1 MNGLNETIKTKK
13 MPENGE
19 TEAVINTEGA
29 VNAEAAA
36 TNRMLVREC
45 VKERGRFSRV
55 FETKGGEKAAVI
67 YPKAVHFQE
76 NGVWKSIDN
85 TLALSKDQLS
95 YENTQGRM
103 KVRIARNPK
112 FAKALKGIVSVASA
126 HDQAKVSDVS
136 KLNQTVKMPAS
147 STESAAFTELAS
159 VEKDGF
165 TVSWGLKQQDIM
177 TAMLSEET
185 ECLEDLK
192 TSEFQIS
199 PIRMQTA
206 EEKLLKLATLS
217 SAGYF
222 KEILPGIDIRY
233 RLESEVMKEE
243 ILLKNKE
250 AATAEFTFVMK
261 HPSLAIKKL
270 ADGSLV
276 LCKELEEDQTGEASD
291 EDIVFYLDQ
300 PILFDQNGAVLK
312 ADYKIA
318 AGNGMSEITI
328 MMDQAWLMDEER
340 AYPITVDPTV
350 RIEKKQTTIDDAFV
364 RSKDP
369 NSSYGYNF
377 SELEVGR
384 NRPYQVCRT
393 FLKFNTLPPL
403 EKGAVITDAR
413 LNLYQYQF
421 SADNGQGFRVSAHEV
436 TGSWDQRTLTWN
448 NQPSFKPEALD
459 YLTLE
464 NTNGMAVPKTFDV
477 TKLIRGW
484 YNNPSSN
491 HGIALKAVNENVYAT
506 ATLVSS
512 DMPVNKY
519 GLTADCYPIGIVYY
533 RSTKGLEDYYSY
545 HEQELGRTGS
555 GYVNRYN
562 GNLVFIHEDEGT
574 SGILMPVS
582 VSHVYNL
589 SDCGTQSR
597 FGKGFRLSLMQELKE
612 SGNADF
618 PYVLTDADGTNH
630 YFYKDTSDS
639 NKLKDEDGLGLVITQ
654 TSSSEYDSYSIMKDK
669 DEVQYIFGQDGY
681 LRQIKDTYG
690 NAMKCQYGPNSA
702 GNYIQYAEDPT
713 GARVVFNYNSDLTK
727 LIGITANKRSTS
739 FAYDAAGHLTK
750 ITYPDGKSSTFGYDG
765 DQLIWAQNPDKK
777 RITYG
782 YRTDC
787 GVQRIA
793 KIGEGYTDTAG
804 TFHKG
809 TEIEVTYP
817 ELGTTVFT
825 EPGLDGELSS
835 TADNH
840 VYTWKFNR
848 FGSPSEISDNAGHV
862 STFSHYDDGAR
873 RHKLRQ
879 SSLTG
884 KLVTNLLKNTGFDA
898 MGEFEDG
905 WGNESGLSD
914 TSQWG
919 VGRVTDKGYFADT
932 SIVVLKRVPQSYAAV
947 IQQVWLAAG
956 TYTLSAYTFVKDV
969 AAVSNNAQAGAG
981 LAVRFADKSMAYG
994 LKFLTG
1000 NTDTDIDGGWKRIS
1014 QTFTVS
1020 NAQVV
1025 TIYGGIFNTT
1035 GTAWFDCFQLET
1047 GDRMSDFNMVNN
1059 GRFARNSTNGVN
1071 DWNHVNL
1078 VASDTTV
1085 TDSERGTCLKITGE
1099 PDKEKRVL
1107 QGIYAKGGEG
1117 DVFRFGCF
1125 AKAEAIP
1132 GKTFRIAAAV
1142 IYADG
1147 THKWENVD
1155 FDPYRSGWQYVS
1167 GVVSTDDENSVTNKQ
1182 YTAVHL
1188 YIMYDNQL
1196 NPGYFTDVQFM
1207 KDDSWSYTYDS
1218 KGNLN
1223 TAKKTRENNAFQHN
1237 SKDQISRM
1245 AAMDGTAYDIY
1256 YNEKR
1261 MPLYAKS
1268 AEGQRSNF
1276 QYNEKGQPIAVCIEA
1291 DKHSASVTAGRV
1303 YYIRQQR
1310 SGKYLDTKDGD
1321 VTGSNI
1327 QQYSFNGSDDQ
1338 KWRVENAGE
1347 GYIKLI
1353 SQTGSQ
1359 WRAVDVFNT
1368 LNEDGTNIQ
1377 LYPDLG
1383 HEAQKFKLKLAAG
1396 GGYQLLAKCS
1406 KDTRCIMVSAGS
1418 APNDVFADKAN
1429 VELGSAASDSE
1440 PRSIW
1445 YFEPADEGNVSEAPQ
1460 DGMLC
1465 RIRARHSGQYVQ
1477 TTGAEV
1483 GSTFKQ
1489 AYSSQKQEEE
1499 FLLTKVQTEN
1509 GTDWY
1514 YIRSVGNPENY
1525 VDVCSKGADGYDC
1538 PTLQAKSGA
1547 DSQKFCFKALRTGY
1561 VIENKQGDQLDV
1573 KFGDYADQAAVIA
1586 TGTPSSVAFSDI
1598 QDNKVFVLET
1608 VAKRIRT
1615 GMSYTA
1621 DGRNVASVTDA
1632 RKKTVSYTYDSEN
1645 RLLTKMTDAN
1655 NHSTQYHYE
1664 ASTDRLTGVSAT
1676 ASGQTRDVSYTYDEG
1691 DRIKSIKHGGTT
1703 YAFDYDGFGN
1713 QTMVK
1718 AGDKTLERYGYAPN
1732 NGPLITVAYGNGDTQ
1747 EILYDKEERIKSRRW
1762 NGESTDAVRY
1772 EYDDYGTLEKETDL
1786 VNGRIDKDQYDMT
1799 GRLVQSTTLEKNT
1812 GASGEPTVANT
1823 HTVQSLE
1830 IGYDSYNRV
1839 NRLVHS
1845 LEGSKTKTGLV
1856 YGDASKA
1863 QRPGL
1868 SYGLTVDGVTQQT
1881 LEYDALSR
1889 RTKEIVTLSGGSKR
1903 ENRYIFGTINH
1914 LTDTDSLLESM
1925 SNGTDSWNYTYDN
1938 AGNITAITSGGK
1950 RISYQYDKL
1959 NQLIREN
1966 NGVLNETILYTYD
1979 AGGNIT
1985 SRKTYDYTEGTL
1997 QTIKKNETFTY
2008 RSDGWK
2014 DQILS
2019 WNGYRYTYDAGGN
2032 PTLLR
2037 GVPLTWGEGR
2047 RLKKVSLSWGT
2058 VDFAY
2063 DSDGKRVRKT
2073 SGNTETKYYYNGSTL
2088 SGLVRTT
2095 TGSTGTTKTTV
2106 QFVYD
2111 AEGKP
2116 FLLRLN
2122 GKTDYFYL
2130 YNGLGDVVGLIDS
2143 SNKVVVRYQYNSWGK
2158 VTSSEDTS
2166 GVSLA
2171 TLNPFRYRKYVY
2183 DPETG
2188 LYCLGSRYYD
2198 PEVGRFV
2205 NADDPGTIFAKPQEL
2220 YNKNLYAYCD
2230 NNPVIREDIQGYFPI
2245 PCIVGAVVG
2254 AVVSGF
2260 SYVLSSGGEIDGV
2273 ELAKSCLVGA
2283 VSGALAP
2290 LDPLKG
2296 KVQWV
2301 VAGAAL
2307 INGINT
2313 AINTEG
2319 GFLTR
2324 CVCGGL
2330 EAVGTY
2336 VAGAT
2341 ANSWTSPENVILAT
2355 KAAQIIGNAAVG
2367 YTLGQ
2372 TAELAV
2378 VGVSAAITSKPS
2390 AAKAKTTS
2398 VTKPKI
2404 KLNST
2409 PYVKSITSASGRKK
2423 VANKVKKS
2431 SPRNA
2436 KFRKICMA

>member
-1 MNGLNETIKTKK
+1 MNGVNETNKTNTSNELFTADKI
-13 MPENGE
+13 
-19 TEAVINTEGA
+19 EAVKQEG
-29 VNAEAAA
+29 
-36 TNRMLVREC
+36 RSLVREC
-45 VKERGRFSRV
+45 IKERSRFSRV
-55 FETKGGEKAAVI
+55 FETKNGEKAAVI
-67 YPKAVHFQE
+67 YPKAVHFKKDDAWE
-76 NGVWKSIDN
+76 AIDN
-85 TLALSKDQLS
+85 TLVLSKDQIA
-95 YENTQGRM
+95 YENAQGRM
-103 KVRIARNPK
+103 KVRIARMPK
-112 FAKALKGIVSVASA
+112 QTDHKKKMMLLNLEEHQNANSALQDQTEEKSGII
-126 HDQAKVSDVS
+126 
-136 KLNQTVKMPAS
+136 
-147 STESAAFTELAS
+147 ELAS

-165 TVSWGLKQQDIM
+165 MISWGLKTQEEKMQEEKP
-177 TAMLSEET
+177 AMLSQMNE
-185 ECLEDLK
+185 
-192 TSEFQIS
+192 SEVAEVPVEFKPNPVSI
-199 PIRMQTA
+199 QTA
-206 EEKLLKLATLS
+206 EEKLLKLSKLS

-222 KEILPGIDIRY
+222 REILPGMDIRY

-243 ILLKNKE
+243 IILKKKE
-250 AATAEFTFVMK
+250 AAAETITFVMK
-261 HPSLAIKKL
+261 HPGLSMHVLV
-270 ADGSLV
+270 DGSV
-276 LCKELEEDQTGEASD
+276 AMCKTQRECAEDFHENAENLS
-291 EDIVFYLDQ
+291 ENAVFFLDA
-300 PILFDQNGAVLK
+300 PILFDKNGEVVK
-312 ADYKIA
+312 AAYQIEKGQGI
-318 AGNGMSEITI
+318 SEITI
-328 MMDQAWLMDEER
+328 KMDASWLMDEGR
-340 AYPITVDPTV
+340 AYPVTVDPTV

-393 FLKFNTLPPL
+393 FLKFNTLPKL

-421 SADNGQGFRVSAHEV
+421 SADDGKGFRVSAHEV
-436 TGSWDQRTLTWN
+436 TGAWSQRTLTWN
-448 NQPSFKPEALD
+448 NQPSFKTEALD

-464 NTNGMAVPKTFDV
+464 NTNKMAVPKTFDV

-589 SDCGTQSR
+589 SDCDTKSR

-612 SGNADF
+612 SGNSDF

-654 TSSSEYDSYSIMKDK
+654 TSSNEYDSYRIMKDK

-727 LIGITANKRSTS
+727 LVSITANKRSTS
-739 FAYDAAGHLTK
+739 FAYDAAGHLTN
-750 ITYPDGKSSTFGYDG
+750 ITYPDGKTSRFGYDG
-765 DQLIWAQNPDKK
+765 DKLIWAEGADKR
-777 RITYG
+777 RIVYG

-787 GVQRIA
+787 GVERIA
-793 KIGEGYTDTAG
+793 KIGEGYTDAAG
-804 TFHKG
+804 TFHTG

-817 ELGTTVFT
+817 ELGTTVYT
-825 EPGLDGELSS
+825 EPGLDGKLSS

-862 STFSHYDDGAR
+862 GTFSHYDDGAR

-905 WGNESGLSD
+905 WGNASGLTE
-914 TSQWG
+914 TSAWG
-919 VGRVTDKGYFADT
+919 VERVTDKGYFADT
-932 SIVVLKRVPQSYAAV
+932 SIRVTKTQKNSFAAV
-947 IQQVWLAAG
+947 IQEVWLEAG

-981 LAVRFADKSMAYG
+981 LAVRFADQSMAYG
-994 LKFLTG
+994 LEFLTG
-1000 NTDTDIDGGWKRIS
+1000 NADTDIDRGWKRVS
-1014 QTFTVS
+1014 QTFTVNS
-1020 NAQVV
+1020 AQVV

-1035 GTAWFDCFQLET
+1035 GTAWFDCFQLEV

-1078 VASDTTV
+1078 TTADTTV
-1085 TDSERGTCLKITGE
+1085 TDSERGSCLRITGE

-1167 GVVSTDDENSVTNKQ
+1167 GVISTDDEDSVTHKQ

-1188 YIMYDNQL
+1188 YIMYDNQM
-1196 NPGYFTDVQFM
+1196 NPGYFTDVQFI

-1256 YNEKR
+1256 YNAQR

-1268 AEGQRSNF
+1268 AEGQRSYF
-1276 QYNEKGQPIAVCIEA
+1276 WYNKKGQPTSMSIEA
-1291 DKHSASVTAGRV
+1291 DKNSAAVTVGRV

-1310 SGKYLDTKDGD
+1310 SGKYIDTQEGD
-1321 VTGSNI
+1321 KTYSNI
-1327 QQYSFNGSDDQ
+1327 QQYTFNGSDDQ
-1338 KWRVENAGE
+1338 KWKVEDAGE
-1347 GYIKLI
+1347 GYVKFVSQSGTKSKLL
-1353 SQTGSQ
+1353 
-1359 WRAVDVFNT
+1359 DVVNGWSA
-1368 LNEDGTNIQ
+1368 DGTNIQ
-1377 LYPDLG
+1377 LYPDHG
-1383 HEAQKFKLKLAAG
+1383 HDAQKFKLKPVAG
-1396 GGYQLLAKCS
+1396 GGYQILAKCS
-1406 KDTRCIMVSAGS
+1406 KDEKCVMVSAGS
-1418 APNDVFADKAN
+1418 SPNDVFAIRAN
-1429 VELGSAASDSE
+1429 IELGTAGSDSE

-1445 YFEPADEGNVSEAPQ
+1445 YFEPADEGAVSAKPT

-1465 RIRARHSGQYVQ
+1465 RIRARHSGQYVRAAGGSMRIGDGLQQ
-1477 TTGAEV
+1477 T
-1483 GSTFKQ
+1483 
-1489 AYSSQKQEEE
+1489 YSSFWPAEE
-1499 FLLTKVQTEN
+1499 FLLTKAENTN

-1514 YIRSVGNPENY
+1514 YLRTVYNPSLY
-1525 VDVCSKGADGYDC
+1525 LDICSKGSDGYDR
-1538 PTLQAKSGA
+1538 PTLQEKSGA

-1561 VIENKQGDQLDV
+1561 VIENKLGYQFDV
-1573 KFGDYADQAAVIA
+1573 KLGDYANLATIIA

-1598 QDNKVFVLET
+1598 QNNKVFVLEK
-1608 VAKRIRT
+1608 VEKRIY
-1615 GMSYTA
+1615 SYMGYTS
-1621 DGRNVASVTDA
+1621 DFRNVASVMDA
-1632 RKKTVSYTYDSEN
+1632 RQKRVSYAYDSDN

-1664 ASTDRLTGVSAT
+1664 ASTDRLTSVSAT
-1676 ASGQTRDVSYTYDEG
+1676 VSGQTRDVSYTYDEG

-1703 YAFDYDGFGN
+1703 YAFEYDGFGN

-1718 AGDKTLERYGYAPN
+1718 AGDKTLESYRYAPN
-1732 NGPLITVAYGNGDTQ
+1732 NGPLTTVAYGNGDTQ

-1762 NGESTDAVRY
+1762 NGQSTDTVRY
-1772 EYDDYGTLEKETDL
+1772 EYDAYGSLEKETDL

-1839 NRLVHS
+1839 NRLVQS

-1856 YGDASKA
+1856 YGDASKT

-1868 SYGLTVDGVTQQT
+1868 SYGLTVDGKQRQS
-1881 LEYDALSR
+1881 LAYDAMAR
-1889 RTKEIVTLSGGSKR
+1889 CTKETMTLPGGQKR
-1903 ENRYIFGTINH
+1903 ENCFTYGTLRH
-1914 LTDTDSLLESM
+1914 LTDTDSLLSAM
-1925 SNGTDSWNYTYDN
+1925 SNGTESWSYEYDN
-1938 AGNITAITSGGK
+1938 VGNITKITSGTK
-1950 RISYQYDKL
+1950 VITYQYDEL

-1966 NGVLNETILYTYD
+1966 NGVLGITVLYAYD
-1979 AGGNIT
+1979 AGGNMT
-1985 SRKTYDYTEGTL
+1985 SRKTYAYTEGAVSTV
-1997 QTIKKNETFTY
+1997 QTQDLFTY
-2008 RSDGWK
+2008 RTDGWK
-2014 DQILS
+2014 DQLLS
-2019 WNGYRYTYDAGGN
+2019 WNGKSYTYDAGGN
-2032 PTLLR
+2032 PTVLR
-2037 GVPLTWGEGR
+2037 GMALTWGEGR
-2047 RLKKVSLSWGT
+2047 RLKRIAATAGEVT
-2058 VDFAY
+2058 FAY

-2073 SGNTETKYYYNGSTL
+2073 SGENTTTYYYNGNVL
-2088 SGLVRTT
+2088 SGLVRKAAKDAGT
-2095 TGSTGTTKTTV
+2095 TGTGTTV

-2111 AEGKP
+2111 TQGKP
-2116 FLLRLN
+2116 FMLRVN

-2130 YNGLGDVVGLIDS
+2130 YNGLGDVTGLVDS
-2143 SNKVVVRYQYNSWGK
+2143 SNQVVVRYQYNSWGK
-2158 VTSSEDTS
+2158 VTSTQDTS

-2171 TLNPFRYRKYVY
+2171 TLNPFCYRKYVY

-2205 NADDPGTIFAKPQEL
+2205 NADDTDVIFAKPQEL
-2220 YNKNLYAYCD
+2220 GSKNLYAYCD
-2230 NNPVIREDIQGYFPI
+2230 NNPVAREDYAGEFPI

-2254 AVVSGF
+2254 AAVSGF
-2260 SYVLSSGGEIDGV
+2260 SYVLTSGGEIDGV

-2290 LDPLKG
+2290 LKG
-2296 KVQWV
+2296 
-2301 VAGAAL
+2301 GFLMAAA
-2307 INGINT
+2307 IVNGINT

-2319 GFLTR
+2319 DPVTR
-2324 CVCGGL
+2324 VVYGIIEG
-2330 EAVGTY
+2330 
-2336 VAGAT
+2336 GAT
-2341 ANSWTSPENVILAT
+2341 YIAGNRANKVTDMVQFGS
-2355 KAAQIIGNAAVG
+2355 KAAEALGNAAVN
-2367 YTLGQ
+2367 YSIGQ
-2372 TAELAV
+2372 PMELAAT
-2378 VGVSAAITSKPS
+2378 GVSAAAKP
-2390 AAKAKTTS
+2390 
-2398 VTKPKI
+2398 VTKAIAKNMGI
-2404 KLNST
+2404 A
-2409 PYVKSITSASGRKK
+2409 KSNARTTKRSNTRVITTVSGRKK
-2423 VANKVKKS
+2423 VIHKVKK
-2431 SPRNA
+2431 PTRRNT
-2436 KFRKICMA
+2436 KFQRVCMA

>member
-994 LKFLTG
+994 LEFLTG
-1000 NTDTDIDGGWKRIS
+1000 NADTDIDGGWKRIS

-1020 NAQVV
+1020 SAQVV

-1085 TDSERGTCLKITGE
+1085 TDSERGSCLKITGE

-1429 VELGSAASDSE
+1429 VELGSAAYDSE

-1598 QDNKVFVLET
+1598 QDNKVFVLEH
-1608 VAKRIRT
+1608 VYKRIQT
-1615 GMSYTA
+1615 GMSYTK
-1621 DGRNVASVTDA
+1621 DCRNVASVTDA

-1868 SYGLTVDGVTQQT
+1868 SYGLTVDGVTRQT

-2063 DSDGKRVRKT
+2063 DSDGKRVKKI
-2073 SGNTETKYYYNGSTL
+2073 SGNTETKYYYNGSIL

-2095 TGSTGTTKTTV
+2095 AGSTGTTKTTV

-2116 FLLRLN
+2116 FMLRFN

-2290 LDPLKG
+2290 LDLLKG

>member
-1 MNGLNETIKTKK
+1 MNGVNETNKSNEMITADRI
-13 MPENGE
+13 
-19 TEAVINTEGA
+19 EAVKQEG
-29 VNAEAAA
+29 
-36 TNRMLVREC
+36 RSLVREC
-45 VKERGRFSRV
+45 IKERSRFSRV
-55 FETKGGEKAAVI
+55 FETKNGEKAAVI
-67 YPKAVHFQE
+67 YPKAVHFKKDDAWE
-76 NGVWKSIDN
+76 VIDN
-85 TLALSKDQLS
+85 TLVLSKDQLA
-95 YENTQGRM
+95 YENAQGRM
-103 KVRIARNPK
+103 KVRIARIPK
-112 FAKALKGIVSVASA
+112 QTEQQKNVVLLNLEENQNARSALQDQTEEKSGII
-126 HDQAKVSDVS
+126 
-136 KLNQTVKMPAS
+136 
-147 STESAAFTELAS
+147 ELAS

-165 TVSWGLKQQDIM
+165 TIFWGLKTQEEKMQEEKP
-177 TAMLSEET
+177 AMLSQMNAPEVT
-185 ECLEDLK
+185 AVPV
-192 TSEFQIS
+192 EFKLNSIH
-199 PIRMQTA
+199 PQTA
-206 EEKLLKLATLS
+206 EEKLLKLSKLS

-222 KEILPGIDIRY
+222 REILPGMDIRY
-233 RLESEVMKEE
+233 RLESEVVKEE
-243 ILLKNKE
+243 IILKKKE
-250 AATAEFTFVMK
+250 AATETITFVMK
-261 HPSLAIKKL
+261 HPGLSMHVL
-270 ADGSLV
+270 ADGSV
-276 LCKELEEDQTGEASD
+276 ALCRMFAQEAKDTAEISD
-291 EDIVFYLDQ
+291 ENAVFFLDA
-300 PILFDQNGAVLK
+300 PILFDKNGEILK
-312 ADYKIA
+312 AAYQIEKGQGI
-318 AGNGMSEITI
+318 SEITI
-328 MMDQAWLMDEER
+328 KMDASWLMDEGR
-340 AYPITVDPTV
+340 AYPVTVDPTV

-369 NSSYGYNF
+369 SSSYGYNF
-377 SELEVGR
+377 SELEVGK
-384 NRPYQVCRT
+384 NRPYEICRT

-413 LNLYQYQF
+413 LNLYQYRF

-436 TGSWDQRTLTWN
+436 TGSWEQRTLTWN
-448 NQPSFKPEALD
+448 NQPKFKPEALD

-589 SDCGTQSR
+589 SDCDTKSR
-597 FGKGFRLSLMQELKE
+597 FGKGFRLSLMQELKA
-612 SGNADF
+612 SGNSDY
-618 PYVLTDADGTNH
+618 PYVLTDTDGTNH

-654 TSSSEYDSYSIMKDK
+654 TSSSEYDSYRIMKDK
-669 DEVQYIFGQDGY
+669 DEVQYVFGQDGY

-727 LIGITANKRSTS
+727 LVSITANKRNTS
-739 FAYDAAGHLTK
+739 FAYDAAGHLTN
-750 ITYPDGKSSTFGYDG
+750 ITYPDGKTSRFGYDG
-765 DQLIWAQNPDKK
+765 DKLIWAEGADKR
-777 RITYG
+777 RIVYG

-787 GVQRIA
+787 GVERIA
-793 KIGEGYTDTAG
+793 KIGEGYTDAAG
-804 TFHKG
+804 TFHTG

-825 EPGLDGELSS
+825 EPGLDGKLSS

-848 FGSPSEISDNAGHV
+848 FGSPAEISDNAGHV

-905 WGNESGLSD
+905 WGNASGLTEASA
-914 TSQWG
+914 WG
-919 VGRVTDKGYFADT
+919 VERVTDKGYFADT
-932 SIVVLKRVPQSYAAV
+932 SIRVTKTQKNSFAAV
-947 IQQVWLAAG
+947 IQEVWLEAG

-981 LAVRFADKSMAYG
+981 LAVRFADQSMAYG

-1085 TDSERGTCLKITGE
+1085 TDSERGSCLKITGE

-1155 FDPYRSGWQYVS
+1155 FDPYRSGWQYVC
-1167 GVVSTDDENSVTNKQ
+1167 GVVSTDDEDSVTNKQ

-1188 YIMYDNQL
+1188 YIMYDNQM
-1196 NPGYFTDVQFM
+1196 NPGYFTDVQFI

-1256 YNEKR
+1256 YNAQR

-1268 AEGQRSNF
+1268 AEGQRSYF
-1276 QYNEKGQPIAVCIEA
+1276 WYNKKGQPTTMSIEA
-1291 DKHSASVTAGRV
+1291 DKNSAAVTVGRV

-1321 VTGSNI
+1321 VTGSNV
-1327 QQYSFNGSDDQ
+1327 QQYQFNGSDDQ
-1338 KWRVENAGE
+1338 KWKVENAGD

-1353 SQTGSQ
+1353 SQSGGKSK
-1359 WRAVDVFNT
+1359 AVDVFNT
-1368 LNEDGTNIQ
+1368 LDADKTNIQ

-1383 HEAQKFKLKLAAG
+1383 HEAQKFQLKAVAG

-1406 KDTRCIMVSAGS
+1406 NNKRCIMVSAGTS
-1418 APNDVFADKAN
+1418 ANDVFADKAN
-1429 VELGSAASDSE
+1429 VELGTAAVDEE

-1445 YFEPADEGNVSEAPQ
+1445 YFEPADEGAVSAKPTN
-1460 DGMLC
+1460 GMLC
-1465 RIRARHSGQYVQ
+1465 RIRARHSGQYVRAVNDTMRVGDGLQQ
-1477 TTGAEV
+1477 T
-1483 GSTFKQ
+1483 
-1489 AYSSQKQEEE
+1489 YSSFSQAEE
-1499 FLLTKVQTEN
+1499 FLLTKAENTN

-1514 YIRSVGNPENY
+1514 FIRSVSDPEKY
-1525 VDVCSKGADGYDC
+1525 LDVCSKGTDGYDR

-1547 DSQKFCFKALRTGY
+1547 DSQKFCFKELRTGY
-1561 VIENKQGDQLDV
+1561 VIENKQGYQFDV
-1573 KFGDYADQAAVIA
+1573 KLGDYANLATVIA

-1632 RKKTVSYTYDSEN
+1632 RKKTVSYSYDSDN
-1645 RLLTKMTDAN
+1645 RLLTKMTDARN
-1655 NHSTQYHYE
+1655 NSTQYSYE
-1664 ASTDRLTGVSAT
+1664 ATTDRLSSVSAT
-1676 ASGQTRDVSYTYDEG
+1676 VLGQTRKVSYAYDEG
-1691 DRIKSIKHGGTT
+1691 DRIKTIAHGGTT
-1703 YAFDYDGFGN
+1703 YTFDYDGYGN
-1713 QTMVK
+1713 QTAVK
-1718 AGDKTLERYGYAPN
+1718 AGDRTLERYSYAPN
-1732 NGPLITVAYGNGDTQ
+1732 NGPLTKISYGNGDVQ

-1762 NGESTDAVRY
+1762 NGQSTDAVRY
-1772 EYDDYGTLEKETDL
+1772 EYDAYGSLETETDL
-1786 VNGRIDKDQYDMT
+1786 TNGRIDHDQYDMT
-1799 GRLVQSTTLEKNT
+1799 GRLVQSVTLEKNT
-1812 GASGEPTVANT
+1812 GAAGEPTVTNM
-1823 HTVQSLE
+1823 HEVQSLE
-1830 IGYDSYNRV
+1830 IGYDNYNRV
-1839 NRLVHS
+1839 NRLVQS

-1856 YGDASKA
+1856 YGDASKT

-1868 SYGLTVDGVTQQT
+1868 SYGLTVDGTQRQS
-1881 LEYDALSR
+1881 LAYDAMAR
-1889 RTKEIVTLSGGSKR
+1889 CTKETVTLPGGQTR
-1903 ENRYIFGTINH
+1903 ENRFTYGTLHH
-1914 LTDTDSLLESM
+1914 LTDMDSLLSAM
-1925 SNGTDSWNYTYDN
+1925 SNGTESWRYEYDN
-1938 AGNITAITSGGK
+1938 VGNITKITSGTK
-1950 RISYQYDKL
+1950 VITYQYDEL

-1966 NGVLNETILYTYD
+1966 NGVLGITVLYAYD
-1979 AGGNIT
+1979 AGGNMT
-1985 SRKTYDYTEGTL
+1985 SRKTYAYTEGAVSTV
-1997 QTIKKNETFTY
+1997 QTQDLFTY
-2008 RSDGWK
+2008 RTDGWK
-2014 DQILS
+2014 DQLLS
-2019 WNGYRYTYDAGGN
+2019 WNGKSYAYDAGGN
-2032 PTLLR
+2032 PTVLR
-2037 GVPLTWGEGR
+2037 GMALTWGEGR
-2047 RLKKVSLSWGT
+2047 RLKRIVGT
-2058 VDFAY
+2058 AGEVTFAY

-2073 SGNTETKYYYNGSTL
+2073 SGGNTTTYYYNGNVL
-2088 SGLVRTT
+2088 SGLVRKAAKDAGT
-2095 TGSTGTTKTTV
+2095 TGTGTTV

-2111 AEGKP
+2111 TQGKP
-2116 FLLRLN
+2116 FMLRLN

-2130 YNGLGDVVGLIDS
+2130 YNGLGDITGLVDS
-2143 SNKVVVRYQYNSWGK
+2143 SNQVVVRYQYNSWGK

-2171 TLNPFRYRKYVY
+2171 TLNPFCYRKYVY

-2205 NADDPGTIFAKPQEL
+2205 NADDTDVIFAKPQEL
-2220 YNKNLYAYCD
+2220 GSKNLYAYCD
-2230 NNPVIREDIQGYFPI
+2230 NNPVAREDYAGEFPI

-2254 AVVSGF
+2254 AAVSGF
-2260 SYVLSSGGEIDGV
+2260 SYVLTSGGEIDGV

-2290 LDPLKG
+2290 LKG
-2296 KVQWV
+2296 
-2301 VAGAAL
+2301 GFLMAAA
-2307 INGINT
+2307 IVNGINT

-2319 GFLTR
+2319 DPVTR
-2324 CVCGGL
+2324 VVYGII
-2330 EAVGTY
+2330 EA
-2336 VAGAT
+2336 
-2341 ANSWTSPENVILAT
+2341 
-2355 KAAQIIGNAAVG
+2355 
-2367 YTLGQ
+2367 
-2372 TAELAV
+2372 
-2378 VGVSAAITSKPS
+2378 
-2390 AAKAKTTS
+2390 
-2398 VTKPKI
+2398 
-2404 KLNST
+2404 
-2409 PYVKSITSASGRKK
+2409 
-2423 VANKVKKS
+2423 
-2431 SPRNA
+2431 
-2436 KFRKICMA
+2436 C

>member
-484 YNNPSSN
+484 YNNPPSN
-491 HGIALKAVNENVYAT
+491 HGIALKAVNETVYAT

-994 LKFLTG
+994 LEFLTG
-1000 NTDTDIDGGWKRIS
+1000 NADTDIDGGWKRIS

-1020 NAQVV
+1020 SAQVV

-1085 TDSERGTCLKITGE
+1085 TDSERGSCLKITGE

-1598 QDNKVFVLET
+1598 QDNKVFVLEH
-1608 VAKRIRT
+1608 VYKRIQT
-1615 GMSYTA
+1615 GMSYTK
-1621 DGRNVASVTDA
+1621 DCRNVASVTDA

-1868 SYGLTVDGVTQQT
+1868 SYGLTVDGVTRQT

-1997 QTIKKNETFTY
+1997 QTIKKNETFSY

-2014 DQILS
+2014 DQLLS

-2143 SNKVVVRYQYNSWGK
+2143 SNKVVVRYQYNSCGK

>member
-994 LKFLTG
+994 LEFLTG
-1000 NTDTDIDGGWKRIS
+1000 NADTDIDGGWKRIS

-1020 NAQVV
+1020 SAQVV

-1085 TDSERGTCLKITGE
+1085 TDSERGSCLKITGE

-1167 GVVSTDDENSVTNKQ
+1167 GVVSTDDEDSVTNKQ

-1188 YIMYDNQL
+1188 YIMYDNQM
-1196 NPGYFTDVQFM
+1196 NPGYFTDVQFI

-1489 AYSSQKQEEE
+1489 TYSSQKQEEE
-1499 FLLTKVQTEN
+1499 FLLTKAQTEN

-1747 EILYDKEERIKSRRW
+1747 EILYDKEERIRARRW

-1839 NRLVHS
+1839 NRLVQS

-1856 YGDASKA
+1856 YGDASKT

-1868 SYGLTVDGVTQQT
+1868 SYGLTVDGTQRQS
-1881 LEYDALSR
+1881 LAYDAMAR
-1889 RTKEIVTLSGGSKR
+1889 CTKETVTLPGGQKR
-1903 ENRYIFGTINH
+1903 ENCFTYGTLRH
-1914 LTDTDSLLESM
+1914 LTDTDSLLSAM
-1925 SNGTDSWNYTYDN
+1925 SNGTESWSYEYDN
-1938 AGNITAITSGGK
+1938 VGNITKITSGTK
-1950 RISYQYDKL
+1950 VITYQYDEL
-1959 NQLIREN
+1959 NELIREN
-1966 NGVLNETILYTYD
+1966 NGVLGTTVLYTYD
-1979 AGGNIT
+1979 AGGNMT

-1997 QTIKKNETFTY
+1997 QTIKKNETFSY

-2014 DQILS
+2014 DQLLS

-2063 DSDGKRVRKT
+2063 DSDGKRVKKT

-2116 FLLRLN
+2116 FMLRLN

-2143 SNKVVVRYQYNSWGK
+2143 SNKVVVRYQYSSCGK

>member
-1 MNGLNETIKTKK
+1 MNGVNETNKSNEMITADKI
-13 MPENGE
+13 
-19 TEAVINTEGA
+19 EAVKQEG
-29 VNAEAAA
+29 
-36 TNRMLVREC
+36 RSLVREC
-45 VKERGRFSRV
+45 IKERSRFSRV
-55 FETKGGEKAAVI
+55 FETKNGEKAAVI
-67 YPKAVHFQE
+67 YPKAVHFKKGDAWE
-76 NGVWKSIDN
+76 AIDN
-85 TLALSKDQLS
+85 TLVLSKDQLA
-95 YENTQGRM
+95 YENAQGRM
-103 KVRIARNPK
+103 KVRIARMPK
-112 FAKALKGIVSVASA
+112 QTDHKKKMMLLNLEEHQNANSALQDQTEEKSGII
-126 HDQAKVSDVS
+126 
-136 KLNQTVKMPAS
+136 
-147 STESAAFTELAS
+147 ELAS

-165 TVSWGLKQQDIM
+165 TISWGLKTQEEKP
-177 TAMLSEET
+177 AMLSQMNEPEVAVVPV
-185 ECLEDLK
+185 
-192 TSEFQIS
+192 EFKLNSIH
-199 PIRMQTA
+199 PQTA
-206 EEKLLKLATLS
+206 EEKLLKLSKLS

-222 KEILPGIDIRY
+222 REILPGMDIRY

-243 ILLKNKE
+243 IILKKKE
-250 AATAEFTFVMK
+250 AAAETITFVMK
-261 HPSLAIKKL
+261 HPGLSMHVLV
-270 ADGSLV
+270 DGSV
-276 LCKELEEDQTGEASD
+276 ALCKMQGECENAVTENDEHLANHAESSD
-291 EDIVFYLDQ
+291 KNAVFFLDA
-300 PILFDQNGAVLK
+300 PILFDKNGEVVK
-312 ADYKIA
+312 AAYQIEKGQGI
-318 AGNGMSEITI
+318 SEITI
-328 MMDQAWLMDEER
+328 RMDLSWLLDENR

-393 FLKFNTLPPL
+393 FLKFNTLPQL

-421 SADNGQGFRVSAHEV
+421 SADDGKGFRVSAHEV
-436 TGSWDQRTLTWN
+436 TGAWSQRTLTWN
-448 NQPSFKPEALD
+448 NQPSFKTEALD

-464 NTNGMAVPKTFDV
+464 NTNKMAVPKTFDV

-589 SDCGTQSR
+589 SDCDTKSR

-654 TSSSEYDSYSIMKDK
+654 TSSNEYDSYLIMKDK

-690 NAMKCQYGPNSA
+690 NAMKCQYGPNTV

-727 LIGITANKRSTS
+727 LVSITANKRSTS
-739 FAYDAAGHLTK
+739 FAYDAAGHLTN
-750 ITYPDGKSSTFGYDG
+750 ITYPDGKTSRFGYDG
-765 DQLIWAQNPDKK
+765 DKLIWAEGADKR
-777 RITYG
+777 RIVYG

-787 GVQRIA
+787 GVERIA
-793 KIGEGYTDTAG
+793 KIGEGYTDAAG
-804 TFHKG
+804 TFHTG

-817 ELGTTVFT
+817 ELGTTVYT
-825 EPGLDGELSS
+825 EPGLDGKLSS
-835 TADNH
+835 SADNH

-848 FGSPSEISDNAGHV
+848 FGSPAEISDNAGHV

-905 WGNESGLSD
+905 WGNASGLTEASA
-914 TSQWG
+914 WG
-919 VGRVTDKGYFADT
+919 VERVTDKGYFADT
-932 SIVVLKRVPQSYAAV
+932 SIRVTKTQKNSFAAV
-947 IQQVWLAAG
+947 IQEVWLEAG

-981 LAVRFADKSMAYG
+981 LAVCFADQSMAYG
-994 LKFLTG
+994 LEFLTG
-1000 NTDTDIDGGWKRIS
+1000 NADTDIDRGWKRIS

-1020 NAQVV
+1020 SAQVV

-1078 VASDTTV
+1078 VAADTTV
-1085 TDSERGTCLKITGE
+1085 MDNEKGSCLKITGE

-1188 YIMYDNQL
+1188 YIMYDNQM
-1196 NPGYFTDVQFM
+1196 NPGYFTDVQFI

-1256 YNEKR
+1256 YNAQR

-1268 AEGQRSNF
+1268 AEGQRSYF
-1276 QYNEKGQPIAVCIEA
+1276 WYNKKGQPTTMSIEA
-1291 DKHSASVTAGRV
+1291 DKNSAAVTVGRV

-1310 SGKYLDTKDGD
+1310 SGKYIDTQEGD
-1321 VTGSNI
+1321 KTYSNI
-1327 QQYSFNGSDDQ
+1327 QQYTFNGSDDQ
-1338 KWRVENAGE
+1338 KWKVEDAGE
-1347 GYIKLI
+1347 GYVKFVSQSGTKSKLL
-1353 SQTGSQ
+1353 
-1359 WRAVDVFNT
+1359 DV
-1368 LNEDGTNIQ
+1368 LNGWSADGTNIQ
-1377 LYPDLG
+1377 LYPDHG
-1383 HEAQKFKLKLAAG
+1383 HDAQKFKLKAVEG

-1406 KDTRCIMVSAGS
+1406 NDEKCVMVSAGS
-1418 APNDVFADKAN
+1418 APNDVFAIRAN
-1429 VELGSAASDSE
+1429 IELGTAGSDSE

-1445 YFEPADEGNVSEAPQ
+1445 YFEPADEGDVSAAPQ
-1460 DGMLC
+1460 DGMLL
-1465 RIRARHSGQYVQ
+1465 RIRARHSGQYVRAANGTMRIGDGLQQ
-1477 TTGAEV
+1477 T
-1483 GSTFKQ
+1483 
-1489 AYSSQKQEEE
+1489 YSSFWPAEE
-1499 FLLTKVQTEN
+1499 FLLTKAQSEN

-1514 YIRSVGNPENY
+1514 YIRTVFRPSLY
-1525 VDVCSKGADGYDC
+1525 VDICSKGTDGYDR
-1538 PTLQAKSGA
+1538 PTLQEKSDA
-1547 DSQKFCFKALRTGY
+1547 DSQKFCFKKLRTGY
-1561 VIENKQGDQLDV
+1561 VIENKLGYQFDV
-1573 KFGDYADQAAVIA
+1573 KLGDYANLAAVIA

-1598 QDNKVFVLET
+1598 QDNKVFVLEK
-1608 VAKRIRT
+1608 VEKRIY
-1615 GMSYTA
+1615 SYMGYTS
-1621 DGRNVASVTDA
+1621 DFRNVASVMDA
-1632 RKKTVSYTYDSEN
+1632 RQKRVSYAYDSDN
-1645 RLLTKMTDAN
+1645 RLLTKMTDSN

-1703 YAFDYDGFGN
+1703 YAFEYDGFGN

-1718 AGDKTLERYGYAPN
+1718 AGDKTLESYGYAPN

-1747 EILYDKEERIKSRRW
+1747 ENLYDKEERIRARRW
-1762 NGESTDAVRY
+1762 KGESTDAVRY

-1839 NRLVHS
+1839 NRLVQR

-1868 SYGLTVDGVTQQT
+1868 SYGLTVDGKQRQS
-1881 LEYDALSR
+1881 LAYDAMAR
-1889 RTKEIVTLSGGSKR
+1889 CTKETMTLPGGQKR
-1903 ENRYIFGTINH
+1903 ENCFTYGTLRH
-1914 LTDTDSLLESM
+1914 LTDTDSLLSAM
-1925 SNGTDSWNYTYDN
+1925 SNGIESWSYEYDN
-1938 AGNITAITSGGK
+1938 VGNITKITSGTK
-1950 RISYQYDKL
+1950 VITYQYDEL

-1966 NGVLNETILYTYD
+1966 NGILGTTVLYTYD
-1979 AGGNIT
+1979 AGGNMT
-1985 SRKTYDYTEGTL
+1985 SRKTYAYTEGAVSTV
-1997 QTIKKNETFTY
+1997 QTQDLFTY
-2008 RSDGWK
+2008 RTDGWR
-2014 DQILS
+2014 DQLLS
-2019 WNGYRYTYDAGGN
+2019 WNGKSYAYDAGGN
-2032 PTLLR
+2032 PTVLR
-2037 GVPLTWGEGR
+2037 GMALTWGEGR
-2047 RLKKVSLSWGT
+2047 RLKRIAATAGEVT
-2058 VDFAY
+2058 FAY

-2073 SGNTETKYYYNGSTL
+2073 SGENTTTYYYNGNVL
-2088 SGLVRTT
+2088 SGLVRKAAKDAGT
-2095 TGSTGTTKTTV
+2095 TGTGTTV

-2111 AEGKP
+2111 TQGKP
-2116 FLLRLN
+2116 FMLRLN

-2130 YNGLGDVVGLIDS
+2130 YNGLGDITGLVDS
-2143 SNKVVVRYQYNSWGK
+2143 SNQVVVRYQYNSWGK
-2158 VTSSEDTS
+2158 VTSTQDTS

-2205 NADDPGTIFAKPQEL
+2205 NADDTDVIFAKPQEL

-2254 AVVSGF
+2254 AAVSGF
-2260 SYVLSSGGEIDGV
+2260 SYVLTSGGEIDGV

-2290 LDPLKG
+2290 LEPVRSIKKG
-2296 KVQWV
+2296 YLA
-2301 VAGAAL
+2301 VASV

-2313 AINTEG
+2313 AINTDG
-2319 GFLTR
+2319 DIPTR
-2324 CVCGGL
+2324 IVCGIIECGATMASGYICNKWTGDVEL
-2330 EAVGTY
+2330 TTKASQVIANAGVGYVVGHVAEIAAVGTSA
-2336 VAGAT
+2336 VAK
-2341 ANSWTSPENVILAT
+2341 PIT
-2355 KAAQIIGNAAVG
+2355 KAIVKNVDSVISNVRTPKQSNTRV
-2367 YTLGQ
+2367 
-2372 TAELAV
+2372 
-2378 VGVSAAITSKPS
+2378 IT
-2390 AAKAKTTS
+2390 T
-2398 VTKPKI
+2398 V
-2404 KLNST
+2404 
-2409 PYVKSITSASGRKK
+2409 SGRKK
-2423 VANKVKKS
+2423 VINKVKK
-2431 SPRNA
+2431 PTRRNT
-2436 KFRKICMA
+2436 KFQRVCMA

>member
-994 LKFLTG
+994 LEFLTG
-1000 NTDTDIDGGWKRIS
+1000 NADTDIDSGWKRIS

-1020 NAQVV
+1020 SAQVV

-1047 GDRMSDFNMVNN
+1047 GDRKSDFNMVNN

-1085 TDSERGTCLKITGE
+1085 TDSERGSCLKITGE

-1598 QDNKVFVLET
+1598 QDNKVFVLEH
-1608 VAKRIRT
+1608 VYKRIQT
-1615 GMSYTA
+1615 GMSYTK
-1621 DGRNVASVTDA
+1621 DCRNVASVTDA

-1713 QTMVK
+1713 QIMVK
-1718 AGDKTLERYGYAPN
+1718 AGDKTLESYRYAPN
-1732 NGPLITVAYGNGDTQ
+1732 NGPLIKIAYGNGDTQ

-1868 SYGLTVDGVTQQT
+1868 SYGLTVDGVTRQT

-1997 QTIKKNETFTY
+1997 QTIKKNETFSY

-2014 DQILS
+2014 DQLLS

-2063 DSDGKRVRKT
+2063 DSDGKRVKKI
-2073 SGNTETKYYYNGSTL
+2073 SGNTETKYYYNGSIL

-2095 TGSTGTTKTTV
+2095 AGSTGTTKTTV

-2116 FLLRLN
+2116 FMLRFN

>member
-1 MNGLNETIKTKK
+1 MNGVNETNKTNTSNELFTADKI
-13 MPENGE
+13 
-19 TEAVINTEGA
+19 EAVKQEG
-29 VNAEAAA
+29 
-36 TNRMLVREC
+36 RSLVREC
-45 VKERGRFSRV
+45 IKERSRFSRV
-55 FETKGGEKAAVI
+55 FETKNGEKAAVI
-67 YPKAVHFQE
+67 YPKAVHFKKDDAWE
-76 NGVWKSIDN
+76 AIDN
-85 TLALSKDQLS
+85 TLVLSKDQIA
-95 YENTQGRM
+95 YENAQGRM
-103 KVRIARNPK
+103 KVRIARMPK
-112 FAKALKGIVSVASA
+112 QTDHKKKMMLFNLEEKQNARSAQQDQTEEKSGII
-126 HDQAKVSDVS
+126 
-136 KLNQTVKMPAS
+136 
-147 STESAAFTELAS
+147 ELAS

-165 TVSWGLKQQDIM
+165 TISWGLKTQKEKMQEEKP
-177 TAMLSEET
+177 AMLSQMNEPEVAVVPV
-185 ECLEDLK
+185 
-192 TSEFQIS
+192 EFKPNPVSI
-199 PIRMQTA
+199 QTA
-206 EEKLLKLATLS
+206 EEKLLKLSKLS

-222 KEILPGIDIRY
+222 REILPGMDIRY

-243 ILLKNKE
+243 IILKKKE
-250 AATAEFTFVMK
+250 AAAETITFVMK
-261 HPSLAIKKL
+261 HPGLSMHVL
-270 ADGSLV
+270 ADGSV
-276 LCKELEEDQTGEASD
+276 ALCKMQGECENAVTENDEHLANHAESSD
-291 EDIVFYLDQ
+291 KNAVFFLDA
-300 PILFDQNGAVLK
+300 PILFDKNGEVVK
-312 ADYKIA
+312 AAYQIEKGQGI
-318 AGNGMSEITI
+318 SEITI
-328 MMDQAWLMDEER
+328 RMDLSWLLDENR

-393 FLKFNTLPPL
+393 FLKFNTLPQL

-421 SADNGQGFRVSAHEV
+421 SADDGKGFRVSAHEV
-436 TGSWDQRTLTWN
+436 TGAWDQRTLTWN

-464 NTNGMAVPKTFDV
+464 NTNKMAVPKTFDV

-491 HGIALKAVNENVYAT
+491 HGIALKAINENVYAT

-589 SDCGTQSR
+589 SDCDTKSR

-612 SGNADF
+612 SGNSDF

-654 TSSSEYDSYSIMKDK
+654 TSSNEYDSYRIMKDK

-727 LIGITANKRSTS
+727 LVSITANKRSTS
-739 FAYDAAGHLTK
+739 FAYDAAGHLTN
-750 ITYPDGKSSTFGYDG
+750 ITYPDGKTSRFGYDG
-765 DQLIWAQNPDKK
+765 DKLIWAEGADKR
-777 RITYG
+777 RIVYG

-787 GVQRIA
+787 GVERIA
-793 KIGEGYTDTAG
+793 KIGEGYTDAAG
-804 TFHKG
+804 SFHTG

-817 ELGTTVFT
+817 ELGTTVYT
-825 EPGLDGELSS
+825 EPGLDGKLSS
-835 TADNH
+835 SADNH

-905 WGNESGLSD
+905 WGNASGLTEASA
-914 TSQWG
+914 WG
-919 VGRVTDKGYFADT
+919 VERVTDKGYFADT
-932 SIVVLKRVPQSYAAV
+932 SIRVTKTQKNSFAAV
-947 IQQVWLAAG
+947 IQEVWLEAG

-969 AAVSNNAQAGAG
+969 AAVSNNAQAGVG

-994 LKFLTG
+994 LEFLTG
-1000 NTDTDIDGGWKRIS
+1000 NADTDIDGGWKRVS

-1020 NAQVV
+1020 SAQVV

-1085 TDSERGTCLKITGE
+1085 TDSERGSCLRITGE

-1125 AKAEAIP
+1125 AKADAIP

-1155 FDPYRSGWQYVS
+1155 FDPYRSGWQYVC
-1167 GVVSTDDENSVTNKQ
+1167 GVISTDDEDSVTHKQ

-1188 YIMYDNQL
+1188 YIMYDNQM
-1196 NPGYFTDVQFM
+1196 NPGYFTDVQFI

-1245 AAMDGTAYDIY
+1245 SAMDGTAYDIY
-1256 YNEKR
+1256 YNAQR

-1268 AEGQRSNF
+1268 AEGQRSYF
-1276 QYNEKGQPIAVCIEA
+1276 WYNKKGQPTSMSIEA
-1291 DKHSASVTAGRV
+1291 DKNSAAVTVGRV

-1321 VTGSNI
+1321 VTGSNV
-1327 QQYSFNGSDDQ
+1327 QQYQFNGSDDQ
-1338 KWRVENAGE
+1338 KWKVENAGD

-1353 SQTGSQ
+1353 SQSGGKSK
-1359 WRAVDVFNT
+1359 AVDVFNT
-1368 LNEDGTNIQ
+1368 LDADKTNIQ

-1383 HEAQKFKLKLAAG
+1383 HEAQKFQLKAVAG

-1406 KDTRCIMVSAGS
+1406 NNKRCIMVSAGTS
-1418 APNDVFADKAN
+1418 ANDVFADKAN
-1429 VELGSAASDSE
+1429 VELGTAAVDEE

-1445 YFEPADEGNVSEAPQ
+1445 YFEPADEGVVSAKPTN
-1460 DGMLC
+1460 GMLC
-1465 RIRARHSGQYVQ
+1465 RIRARHSGQYVRAVNDTMRVGDGLQQ
-1477 TTGAEV
+1477 T
-1483 GSTFKQ
+1483 
-1489 AYSSQKQEEE
+1489 YSSFSQAEE
-1499 FLLTKVQTEN
+1499 FLLTKAENTN

-1514 YIRSVGNPENY
+1514 FIRSVSDPEKY
-1525 VDVCSKGADGYDC
+1525 LDVCSKGTDGYDR

-1547 DSQKFCFKALRTGY
+1547 DSQKFCFKELRTGY
-1561 VIENKQGDQLDV
+1561 VIENKQGYQFDV
-1573 KFGDYADQAAVIA
+1573 KLGDYANLAAIIG
-1586 TGTPSSVAFSDI
+1586 TGTPSSVAFSEI

-1632 RKKTVSYTYDSEN
+1632 RQKTVSYSYDSDN
-1645 RLLTKMTDAN
+1645 RLLTKMTDSN

-1676 ASGQTRDVSYTYDEG
+1676 ASGQTRDVFYTYDEG

-1718 AGDKTLERYGYAPN
+1718 AGDKTLESYRYAPN
-1732 NGPLITVAYGNGDTQ
+1732 NGPLITIAYGNGDTQ
-1747 EILYDKEERIKSRRW
+1747 EILYDKEERIRARRW
-1762 NGESTDAVRY
+1762 NGESTDDVRY

-1839 NRLVHS
+1839 NRLVQS

-1856 YGDASKA
+1856 YGDASKT

-1868 SYGLTVDGVTQQT
+1868 CYGLTVDGTQRQS
-1881 LEYDALSR
+1881 LAYDAMAR
-1889 RTKEIVTLSGGSKR
+1889 CTKETVTLPGGQKR
-1903 ENRYIFGTINH
+1903 ENCFTYGTLRH
-1914 LTDTDSLLESM
+1914 LTDTDSLLSAM
-1925 SNGTDSWNYTYDN
+1925 SNGTESWSYEYDN
-1938 AGNITAITSGGK
+1938 VGNITKITSGTK
-1950 RISYQYDKL
+1950 VITYQYDEL

-1966 NGVLNETILYTYD
+1966 NGVLGITVLYAYD
-1979 AGGNIT
+1979 AGGNMT
-1985 SRKTYDYTEGTL
+1985 SRKTYAYTEGTPQTL
-1997 QTIKKNETFTY
+1997 QKNETLSY
-2008 RSDGWK
+2008 RTDGWK
-2014 DQILS
+2014 DQLVS
-2019 WNGYRYTYDAGGN
+2019 WNGYRYVYDAGGN

-2047 RLKKVSLSWGT
+2047 RLKRVSLSWGT

-2063 DSDGKRVRKT
+2063 ESDGKRVRKT
-2073 SGNTETKYYYNGSTL
+2073 SGGNTTTYYYNGNVL
-2088 SGLVRTT
+2088 SGLVRKASKDAGT
-2095 TGSTGTTKTTV
+2095 TGTGTTV

-2111 AEGKP
+2111 TQGKP
-2116 FLLRLN
+2116 FMLRLN

-2130 YNGLGDVVGLIDS
+2130 YNGLGDVVGLVDS
-2143 SNKVVVRYQYNSWGK
+2143 SNQVVVRYQYNSWGK
-2158 VTSSEDTS
+2158 VTSTQDTS

-2171 TLNPFRYRKYVY
+2171 TLNPFCYRKYVY

-2205 NADDPGTIFAKPQEL
+2205 NADDTDVIFAKPQEL
-2220 YNKNLYAYCD
+2220 GSKNLYAYCD
-2230 NNPVIREDIQGYFPI
+2230 NNPVAREDYAGEFPI

-2254 AVVSGF
+2254 AAVSGF
-2260 SYVLSSGGEIDGV
+2260 SYVLTSGGEIDGV

-2283 VSGALAP
+2283 ISGALAP
-2290 LDPLKG
+2290 LKG
-2296 KVQWV
+2296 
-2301 VAGAAL
+2301 GFLMAAA
-2307 INGINT
+2307 IVNGINT

-2319 GFLTR
+2319 DPVTR
-2324 CVCGGL
+2324 VVYGIIEG
-2330 EAVGTY
+2330 
-2336 VAGAT
+2336 GAT
-2341 ANSWTSPENVILAT
+2341 YIAGNRANKVTDMVQFGS
-2355 KAAQIIGNAAVG
+2355 KAAEALGNAAVN
-2367 YTLGQ
+2367 YSIGQ
-2372 TAELAV
+2372 PMELAAT
-2378 VGVSAAITSKPS
+2378 GVSAAAKP
-2390 AAKAKTTS
+2390 
-2398 VTKPKI
+2398 VTKAIAKNMGI
-2404 KLNST
+2404 ATSNARTTKRSNT
-2409 PYVKSITSASGRKK
+2409 RVITTVSGRKK
-2423 VANKVKKS
+2423 VIHKVKK
-2431 SPRNA
+2431 PTRRNT
-2436 KFRKICMA
+2436 KFQRVCMA

>member
-484 YNNPSSN
+484 YNNPPSN
-491 HGIALKAVNENVYAT
+491 HGIALKAVNETVYAT

-994 LKFLTG
+994 LEFLTG
-1000 NTDTDIDGGWKRIS
+1000 NADTDIDGGWKRIS

-1020 NAQVV
+1020 SAQVV

-1085 TDSERGTCLKITGE
+1085 TDSERGSCLKITGE

-1598 QDNKVFVLET
+1598 QDNKVFVLEH
-1608 VAKRIRT
+1608 VYKRIQT
-1615 GMSYTA
+1615 GMSYTK
-1621 DGRNVASVTDA
+1621 DCRNVASVTDA

-1868 SYGLTVDGVTQQT
+1868 SYGLTVDGVTRQT

-1950 RISYQYDKL
+1950 RISYQYDEL

-1979 AGGNIT
+1979 AGGNMT

-2037 GVPLTWGEGR
+2037 GVPLTWAEGR

-2116 FLLRLN
+2116 FMLRFN

>member
-13 MPENGE
+13 MPENDE
-19 TEAVINTEGA
+19 TEVVINTEGA

-36 TNRMLVREC
+36 TNRMFVREC

-67 YPKAVHFQE
+67 YPKAVHFQK

-85 TLALSKDQLS
+85 TLALSKDQLF

-126 HDQAKVSDVS
+126 HDQAEVSAVS

-165 TVSWGLKQQDIM
+165 TVSWGLKPQDIM

-185 ECLEDLK
+185 ERSKYLK

-276 LCKELEEDQTGEASD
+276 LCKELEEEQTGKASD

-393 FLKFNTLPPL
+393 FLKFNTLPQL

-421 SADNGQGFRVSAHEV
+421 SADDGKGFRVSAHEV
-436 TGSWDQRTLTWN
+436 TGAWSQRTLTWN
-448 NQPSFKPEALD
+448 NQPSFKTEALD

-464 NTNGMAVPKTFDV
+464 NTNKMAVPKTFDV

-589 SDCGTQSR
+589 SDCDTKSR

-612 SGNADF
+612 SGNSDF

-654 TSSSEYDSYSIMKDK
+654 TSSNEYDSYRIMKDK

-690 NAMKCQYGPNSA
+690 NAMKCQYGPNTA

-727 LIGITANKRSTS
+727 LVSITANKRNTS
-739 FAYDAAGHLTK
+739 FAYDAAGHLTN
-750 ITYPDGKSSTFGYDG
+750 ITYPDGKTSRFGYDG
-765 DQLIWAQNPDKK
+765 DKLIWAEGADKR
-777 RITYG
+777 RIVYG

-787 GVQRIA
+787 GVERIA
-793 KIGEGYTDTAG
+793 KIGEGYTDAAG
-804 TFHKG
+804 TFHTG

-817 ELGTTVFT
+817 ELGTTVYT
-825 EPGLDGELSS
+825 EPGLDGKLSS
-835 TADNH
+835 SADNH

-848 FGSPSEISDNAGHV
+848 FGSPAEISDNAGHV

-905 WGNESGLSD
+905 WGNASGLTEASA
-914 TSQWG
+914 WG
-919 VGRVTDKGYFADT
+919 VERVTDKGYFADT
-932 SIVVLKRVPQSYAAV
+932 SIRVTKTQKNSFAAV
-947 IQQVWLAAG
+947 IQEVWLEAG

-981 LAVRFADKSMAYG
+981 LAVRLADQSMAYG
-994 LKFLTG
+994 LEFLTG
-1000 NTDTDIDGGWKRIS
+1000 NADTDIDRGWKRVS
-1014 QTFTVS
+1014 QTFTVNS
-1020 NAQVV
+1020 AQVV

-1035 GTAWFDCFQLET
+1035 GTAWFDCFQLEV

-1078 VASDTTV
+1078 TTADTTV
-1085 TDSERGTCLKITGE
+1085 TDSERGSCLRITGE

-1188 YIMYDNQL
+1188 YIMYDNQM
-1196 NPGYFTDVQFM
+1196 NPGYFTDVQFI

-1256 YNEKR
+1256 YNAQR

-1268 AEGQRSNF
+1268 AEGQRSYF
-1276 QYNEKGQPIAVCIEA
+1276 WYNKKGQPTSMSIEA
-1291 DKHSASVTAGRV
+1291 DKNSAAVTVGRV

-1310 SGKYLDTKDGD
+1310 SGKYIDTQEGD
-1321 VTGSNI
+1321 KTYSNI
-1327 QQYSFNGSDDQ
+1327 QQYTFNGSDDQ
-1338 KWRVENAGE
+1338 KWKVEDAGE
-1347 GYIKLI
+1347 GYVKFVSQSGTKSKLL
-1353 SQTGSQ
+1353 
-1359 WRAVDVFNT
+1359 DVVNGWSA
-1368 LNEDGTNIQ
+1368 DGTNIQ
-1377 LYPDLG
+1377 LYPDHG
-1383 HEAQKFKLKLAAG
+1383 HDAQKFKLKPVAG
-1396 GGYQLLAKCS
+1396 GGYQILAKCS
-1406 KDTRCIMVSAGS
+1406 KDEKCVMVSAGS
-1418 APNDVFADKAN
+1418 APNDVFAIRAN
-1429 VELGSAASDSE
+1429 IELGTAGSDSE

-1445 YFEPADEGNVSEAPQ
+1445 YFEPADEGDVSAAPQ
-1460 DGMLC
+1460 DGMLL
-1465 RIRARHSGQYVQ
+1465 RIRARHSGQYVRAANGTMRIGDGLQQ
-1477 TTGAEV
+1477 T
-1483 GSTFKQ
+1483 
-1489 AYSSQKQEEE
+1489 YSSFWPAEE
-1499 FLLTKVQTEN
+1499 FLLTKAQSEN

-1514 YIRSVGNPENY
+1514 YIRTVFRPSLY
-1525 VDVCSKGADGYDC
+1525 VDICSKGTDGYDR
-1538 PTLQAKSGA
+1538 PTLQEKSDA
-1547 DSQKFCFKALRTGY
+1547 DSQKFCFKKLRTGY
-1561 VIENKQGDQLDV
+1561 VIENKLGYQFDV
-1573 KFGDYADQAAVIA
+1573 KLGDYANLAAVIA

-1598 QDNKVFVLET
+1598 QDNKVFVLEK
-1608 VAKRIRT
+1608 VEKRIY
-1615 GMSYTA
+1615 SYMGYTS
-1621 DGRNVASVTDA
+1621 DFRNVASVMDA
-1632 RKKTVSYTYDSEN
+1632 RQKRVSYAYDSDN
-1645 RLLTKMTDAN
+1645 RLLTKMTDSN

-1703 YAFDYDGFGN
+1703 YAFEYDGFGN

-1732 NGPLITVAYGNGDTQ
+1732 NGPLKTVTYGNGDTQ
-1747 EILYDKEERIKSRRW
+1747 EILYDKEERIRARRW

-1799 GRLVQSTTLEKNT
+1799 GRLVQSATLEKNT
-1812 GASGEPTVANT
+1812 GAAGEPTVANT

-1856 YGDASKA
+1856 YGDASKT

-1868 SYGLTVDGVTQQT
+1868 SYGLTVDGKQRQS
-1881 LEYDALSR
+1881 LAYDAMAR
-1889 RTKEIVTLSGGSKR
+1889 CTKETMTLPGGQKR
-1903 ENRYIFGTINH
+1903 ENCFTYGTLRH
-1914 LTDTDSLLESM
+1914 LTDTDSLLSAM
-1925 SNGTDSWNYTYDN
+1925 SNGIESWSYEYDN
-1938 AGNITAITSGGK
+1938 VGNITKITSGTK
-1950 RISYQYDKL
+1950 VITYQYDEL

-1966 NGVLNETILYTYD
+1966 NGVLGTTVLYTYD
-1979 AGGNIT
+1979 AGGNMT
-1985 SRKTYDYTEGTL
+1985 SRKTYAYTEGAVSTV
-1997 QTIKKNETFTY
+1997 QTQDLFTY
-2008 RSDGWK
+2008 RTDGWK
-2014 DQILS
+2014 DQLLS
-2019 WNGYRYTYDAGGN
+2019 WNGKSYAYDAGGN
-2032 PTLLR
+2032 PTVLR
-2037 GVPLTWGEGR
+2037 GMTLTWGEGR
-2047 RLKKVSLSWGT
+2047 RLKRIVGT
-2058 VDFAY
+2058 AGEVTFAY
-2063 DSDGKRVRKT
+2063 DSDGKRVKKT

-2095 TGSTGTTKTTV
+2095 TGNTGTTKITV

-2171 TLNPFRYRKYVY
+2171 TLNPFCYRKYVY
-2183 DPETG
+2183 DSETG

-2205 NADDPGTIFAKPQEL
+2205 NADDTDVIFAKPQEL
-2220 YNKNLYAYCD
+2220 GSKNLYAYCD
-2230 NNPVIREDIQGYFPI
+2230 NNPVAREDYAGEFPI

-2254 AVVSGF
+2254 AAVSGF
-2260 SYVLSSGGEIDGV
+2260 SYVLTSGGEIDGV

-2283 VSGALAP
+2283 ISGALAP
-2290 LDPLKG
+2290 LDPMKWAIKPL
-2296 KVQWV
+2296 
-2301 VAGAAL
+2301 VACAAV

-2313 AINTEG
+2313 VINTEG
-2319 GFLTR
+2319 DIGTRFL
-2324 CVCGGL
+2324 CGAF
-2330 EAVGTY
+2330 E
-2336 VAGAT
+2336 AGAT
-2341 ANSWTSPENVILAT
+2341 YISGVTANNWTGGKVVLETVSA
-2355 KAAQIIGNAAVG
+2355 KIIGNAAVG
-2367 YTLGQ
+2367 YTVGQ
-2372 TAELAV
+2372 TAELAAI
-2378 VGVSAAITSKPS
+2378 GLSAAAKSGANASKKTNSATSNARTTKRSNTRVIT
-2390 AAKAKTTS
+2390 T
-2398 VTKPKI
+2398 V
-2404 KLNST
+2404 
-2409 PYVKSITSASGRKK
+2409 SGRKK
-2423 VANKVKKS
+2423 VINKVKK
-2431 SPRNA
+2431 PTRRNT
-2436 KFRKICMA
+2436 KFQRVCMA

>member
-1 MNGLNETIKTKK
+1 MNGVNETNKSNEMITADRI
-13 MPENGE
+13 
-19 TEAVINTEGA
+19 EAVKQEG
-29 VNAEAAA
+29 
-36 TNRMLVREC
+36 RSLVREC
-45 VKERGRFSRV
+45 IKERSRFSRV
-55 FETKGGEKAAVI
+55 FETKNGEKAAVI
-67 YPKAVHFQE
+67 YPKAVHFKKDDAWE
-76 NGVWKSIDN
+76 VIDN
-85 TLALSKDQLS
+85 TLVLSKDQLA
-95 YENTQGRM
+95 YENAQGRM
-103 KVRIARNPK
+103 KVRIARIPK
-112 FAKALKGIVSVASA
+112 QTEQQKNVVLLNLEENQNARSALQDQTEEKSGII
-126 HDQAKVSDVS
+126 
-136 KLNQTVKMPAS
+136 
-147 STESAAFTELAS
+147 ELAS

-165 TVSWGLKQQDIM
+165 TIFWGLKTQEEKMQEEKP
-177 TAMLSEET
+177 AMLSQMNAPEVT
-185 ECLEDLK
+185 AVPV
-192 TSEFQIS
+192 EFKLNSIH
-199 PIRMQTA
+199 PQTA
-206 EEKLLKLATLS
+206 EEKLLKLSKLS

-222 KEILPGIDIRY
+222 REILPGMDIRY
-233 RLESEVMKEE
+233 RLESEVVKEE
-243 ILLKNKE
+243 IILKKKE
-250 AATAEFTFVMK
+250 AATETITFVMK
-261 HPSLAIKKL
+261 HPGLSMHVL
-270 ADGSLV
+270 ADGSV
-276 LCKELEEDQTGEASD
+276 ALCRMFAQEAKDTAEISD
-291 EDIVFYLDQ
+291 ENAVFFLDA
-300 PILFDQNGAVLK
+300 PILFDKNGEILK
-312 ADYKIA
+312 AAYQIEKGQGI
-318 AGNGMSEITI
+318 SEITI
-328 MMDQAWLMDEER
+328 KMDASWLMDEGR
-340 AYPITVDPTV
+340 AYPVTVDPTV

-369 NSSYGYNF
+369 SSSYGYNF
-377 SELEVGR
+377 SELEVGK
-384 NRPYQVCRT
+384 NRPYEICRT

-413 LNLYQYQF
+413 LNLYQYRF

-436 TGSWDQRTLTWN
+436 TGSWEQRTLTWN
-448 NQPSFKPEALD
+448 NQPKFKPEALD

-519 GLTADCYPIGIVYY
+519 VLTADCYPIGIVYY

-589 SDCGTQSR
+589 SDCDTKSR
-597 FGKGFRLSLMQELKE
+597 FGKGFRLSLMQELKA
-612 SGNADF
+612 SGNSDY
-618 PYVLTDADGTNH
+618 PYVLTDTDGTNH

-654 TSSSEYDSYSIMKDK
+654 TSSSEYDSYRIMKDK
-669 DEVQYIFGQDGY
+669 DEVQYVFGQDGY

-727 LIGITANKRSTS
+727 LVSITANKRNTS
-739 FAYDAAGHLTK
+739 FAYDAAGHLTN
-750 ITYPDGKSSTFGYDG
+750 ITYPDGKTSRFGYDG
-765 DQLIWAQNPDKK
+765 DKLIWAEGADKR
-777 RITYG
+777 RIVYG

-787 GVQRIA
+787 GVERIA
-793 KIGEGYTDTAG
+793 KIGEGYTDAAG
-804 TFHKG
+804 TFHTG

-817 ELGTTVFT
+817 ELGTTVYT
-825 EPGLDGELSS
+825 EPGLDGKLSS
-835 TADNH
+835 SADNH

-848 FGSPSEISDNAGHV
+848 FGSPAEISDNAGHV

-879 SSLTG
+879 SAVTG

-905 WGNESGLSD
+905 WGNASGLTEASA
-914 TSQWG
+914 WG
-919 VGRVTDKGYFADT
+919 VERVTDKGYFADT
-932 SIVVLKRVPQSYAAV
+932 SIRVTKTQKNSFAAV
-947 IQQVWLAAG
+947 IQEVWLEAG

-981 LAVRFADKSMAYG
+981 LAVRFADQSMAYG

-1085 TDSERGTCLKITGE
+1085 TDSERGSCLKITGE

-1155 FDPYRSGWQYVS
+1155 FDPYRSGWQYVC
-1167 GVVSTDDENSVTNKQ
+1167 GVVSTDDEDSVTNKQ

-1188 YIMYDNQL
+1188 YIMYDNQM
-1196 NPGYFTDVQFM
+1196 NPGYFTDVQFI

-1256 YNEKR
+1256 YNAQR

-1268 AEGQRSNF
+1268 AEGQRSYF
-1276 QYNEKGQPIAVCIEA
+1276 WYNKKGQPTTMSIEA
-1291 DKHSASVTAGRV
+1291 DKNSAAVTVGRV

-1321 VTGSNI
+1321 VTGSNV
-1327 QQYSFNGSDDQ
+1327 QQYQFNGSDDQ
-1338 KWRVENAGE
+1338 KWKVENAGD

-1353 SQTGSQ
+1353 SQSGGKSK
-1359 WRAVDVFNT
+1359 AVDVFNT
-1368 LNEDGTNIQ
+1368 LDADKTNIQ

-1383 HEAQKFKLKLAAG
+1383 HEAQKFQLKAVAG

-1406 KDTRCIMVSAGS
+1406 NNKRCIMVSAGTS
-1418 APNDVFADKAN
+1418 ANDVFADKAN
-1429 VELGSAASDSE
+1429 VELGTAAVDEE

-1445 YFEPADEGNVSEAPQ
+1445 YFEPADEGAVSAKPTN
-1460 DGMLC
+1460 GMLC
-1465 RIRARHSGQYVQ
+1465 RIRARHSGQYVRAVNDTMRVGDGLQQ
-1477 TTGAEV
+1477 T
-1483 GSTFKQ
+1483 
-1489 AYSSQKQEEE
+1489 YSSFSQAEE
-1499 FLLTKVQTEN
+1499 FLLTKAENTN

-1514 YIRSVGNPENY
+1514 FIRSVSDPEKY
-1525 VDVCSKGADGYDC
+1525 LDVCSKGTDGYDR

-1547 DSQKFCFKALRTGY
+1547 DSQKFCFKELRTGY
-1561 VIENKQGDQLDV
+1561 VIENKQGYQFDV
-1573 KFGDYADQAAVIA
+1573 KLGDYANLATVIA

-1632 RKKTVSYTYDSEN
+1632 RKKTVSYSYDSDN
-1645 RLLTKMTDAN
+1645 RLLTKMTDARN
-1655 NHSTQYHYE
+1655 NSTQYSYE
-1664 ASTDRLTGVSAT
+1664 ATTDRLSSVSAT
-1676 ASGQTRDVSYTYDEG
+1676 VLGQTRKVSYAYDEG
-1691 DRIKSIKHGGTT
+1691 DRIKTIAHGGTT
-1703 YAFDYDGFGN
+1703 YTFDYDGYGN
-1713 QTMVK
+1713 QTAVK
-1718 AGDKTLERYGYAPN
+1718 AGDRTLERYSYAPN
-1732 NGPLITVAYGNGDTQ
+1732 NGPLTKISYGNGDVQ
-1747 EILYDKEERIKSRRW
+1747 EILYDKEESIKSRRW
-1762 NGESTDAVRY
+1762 YGQSTDAVRY
-1772 EYDDYGTLEKETDL
+1772 EYDAYGSLETETDL
-1786 VNGRIDKDQYDMT
+1786 TNGRIDHDQYDMT
-1799 GRLVQSTTLEKNT
+1799 GRLVQSVTLEKNT
-1812 GASGEPTVANT
+1812 GAAGEPTVTNM
-1823 HTVQSLE
+1823 HEVQSLE
-1830 IGYDSYNRV
+1830 IGYDNYNRV
-1839 NRLVHS
+1839 NRLVQS

-1856 YGDASKA
+1856 YGDASKT

-1868 SYGLTVDGVTQQT
+1868 SYGLTVDGTQRQS
-1881 LEYDALSR
+1881 LAYDAMAR
-1889 RTKEIVTLSGGSKR
+1889 CTKETVTLPGGQKR
-1903 ENRYIFGTINH
+1903 ENCFTYGTLRH
-1914 LTDTDSLLESM
+1914 LTDTDSLLSAM
-1925 SNGTDSWNYTYDN
+1925 SNGTESWSYEYDN
-1938 AGNITAITSGGK
+1938 VGNITKITSGTK
-1950 RISYQYDKL
+1950 VITYQYDEL

-1966 NGVLNETILYTYD
+1966 NGVLGITVLYAYD
-1979 AGGNIT
+1979 AGGNMT
-1985 SRKTYDYTEGTL
+1985 SRKTYAYTEGAVSTI
-1997 QTIKKNETFTY
+1997 QTQDLFTY
-2008 RSDGWK
+2008 RTDGWK
-2014 DQILS
+2014 DQLLS
-2019 WNGYRYTYDAGGN
+2019 WNGKSYAYDAGGN
-2032 PTLLR
+2032 PTVLR
-2037 GVPLTWGEGR
+2037 GMALTWGEGR
-2047 RLKKVSLSWGT
+2047 RLKRIVGT
-2058 VDFAY
+2058 AGEVTFAY

-2073 SGNTETKYYYNGSTL
+2073 SGGNTTTYYYNGNVL
-2088 SGLVRTT
+2088 SGLVRKASKDAGT
-2095 TGSTGTTKTTV
+2095 TGTGTTV

-2111 AEGKP
+2111 TQGKP
-2116 FLLRLN
+2116 FMLRVN

-2130 YNGLGDVVGLIDS
+2130 YNGLGDITGLVDS
-2143 SNKVVVRYQYNSWGK
+2143 SNQVVVRYQYNSWGK
-2158 VTSSEDTS
+2158 VTSTQDTS

-2205 NADDPGTIFAKPQEL
+2205 NADDFETLTYQMDSVQG
-2220 YNKNLYAYCD
+2220 KNLYQYCF
-2230 NNPVIREDIQGYFPI
+2230 NNPINMQDEDGGWPKWVTEVAIGIGAIVIGAAAVAATAATGGIAATFVVAATAGVKTAAI
-2245 PCIVGAVVG
+2245 SGAIGAVVG
-2254 AVVSGF
+2254 ASTSVVGNRISTGSWKNSTQIALKGAVDGFASGFMTGGIMAGASQVVSSGF
-2260 SYVLSSGGEIDGV
+2260 
-2273 ELAKSCLVGA
+2273 
-2283 VSGALAP
+2283 
-2290 LDPLKG
+2290 
-2296 KVQWV
+2296 KV
-2301 VAGAAL
+2301 
-2307 INGINT
+2307 
-2313 AINTEG
+2313 
-2319 GFLTR
+2319 
-2324 CVCGGL
+2324 
-2330 EAVGTY
+2330 
-2336 VAGAT
+2336 
-2341 ANSWTSPENVILAT
+2341 
-2355 KAAQIIGNAAVG
+2355 
-2367 YTLGQ
+2367 
-2372 TAELAV
+2372 
-2378 VGVSAAITSKPS
+2378 
-2390 AAKAKTTS
+2390 AAKASVKAGKEVS
-2398 VTKPKI
+2398 SGIKVTKNVKI
-2404 KLNST
+2404 LSPDKLYHKTNGGTLVKIGKVFRVDVNSKT
-2409 PYVKSITSASGRKK
+2409 MLHAHFPGPFAKKHFPLGVIASGIYGGVR
-2423 VANKVKKS
+2423 
-2431 SPRNA
+2431 R
-2436 KFRKICMA
+2436 

>member
-484 YNNPSSN
+484 YNNPPSN
-491 HGIALKAVNENVYAT
+491 HGIALKAVNETVYAT

-793 KIGEGYTDTAG
+793 KIGEGYTDTSG

-884 KLVTNLLKNTGFDA
+884 KLVTNLLKNTGFNA

-905 WGNESGLSD
+905 WGNASGLTEASA
-914 TSQWG
+914 WG
-919 VGRVTDKGYFADT
+919 VERVADKGYFADT
-932 SIVVLKRVPQSYAAV
+932 SIRVTKTQKNSFAAV
-947 IQQVWLAAG
+947 IQEVRLEAG
-956 TYTLSAYTFVKDV
+956 TYTLSAYAFVKDV

-994 LKFLTG
+994 LEFLTG
-1000 NTDTDIDGGWKRIS
+1000 NADTDIDGGWKRIS

-1020 NAQVV
+1020 SAQVV

-1598 QDNKVFVLET
+1598 QDNKVFVLEH
-1608 VAKRIRT
+1608 VYKRIQT
-1615 GMSYTA
+1615 GMSYTK
-1621 DGRNVASVTDA
+1621 DCRNVASVTDA

-1703 YAFDYDGFGN
+1703 YVFDYDGFGN
-1713 QTMVK
+1713 QIMVK
-1718 AGDKTLERYGYAPN
+1718 GGDKTLESYGYAPN

-1830 IGYDSYNRV
+1830 IGYDNYNRV
-1839 NRLVHS
+1839 NRLVQS

-1868 SYGLTVDGVTQQT
+1868 SYGLTVDGVTRQT

-1997 QTIKKNETFTY
+1997 QTIKKNETFSY

-2014 DQILS
+2014 DQLLS

-2143 SNKVVVRYQYNSWGK
+2143 SNKVVVRYQYNSCGK